1 MGLFDFL
8 FEEEKPTA
16 EEQLKLISQR
26 ASALHAKKKGHK
38 TRKVWQ
44 KSLQEAK
51 KELQKEGKI

>member
-8 FEEEKPTA
+8 FEEDKPTA

-26 ASALHAKKKGHK
+26 ASVLHSKKKGHK

-44 KSLQEAK
+44 ESLQEAK
-51 KELQKEGKI
+51 KQLEQEGKI